1 MNHSENGAY
10 LRAETRR
17 AAEVT
22 TFLLMFRNYVSA
34 VLGKEHLPT
43 MEAISEMSAVDDI
56 DELIEQFHL
65 AQGEFV
71 KETPSLLRAPLT
83 SKT

>member
-1 MNHSENGAY
+1 MNPPRTKRKAD

-43 MEAISEMSAVDDI
+43 MEAISTNVRC
-56 DELIEQFHL
+56 
-65 AQGEFV
+65 G
-71 KETPSLLRAPLT
+71 
-83 SKT
+83 